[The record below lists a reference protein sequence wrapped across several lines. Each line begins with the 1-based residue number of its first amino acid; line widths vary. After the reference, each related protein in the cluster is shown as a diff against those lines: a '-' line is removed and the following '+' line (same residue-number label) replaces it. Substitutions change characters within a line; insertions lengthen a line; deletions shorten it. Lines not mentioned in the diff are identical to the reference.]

1 MDLPHGH
8 DRVGSQEDFDVVNN
22 KSRSPT
28 RCQKVPAD
36 LIEAIPIGWRRVAA
50 VDQKVSPRIDSG
62 RHRHSRGW

>member
-1 MDLPHGH
+1 
-8 DRVGSQEDFDVVNN
+8 
-22 KSRSPT
+22 
-28 RCQKVPAD
+28 